1 MKLINYKQFLGFN
14 SINENLDK
22 AKKYLKDRY
31 LVQTAAEQLGL
42 LNGELGQQL
51 KHGERKSI
59 TLNDFNQEEQNKIK
73 LKIREISITP
83 EQLKVVEDNPEL
95 KALRELKTKVVL
107 PNGNEKT
114 YQMDKD
120 NMGWLSIFVYF
131 YFFEGGTLEDLSTL
145 YGKLIKNKDII
156 QNLTVNTGSA
166 DRPILAKK
174 PFDLSFI
181 NESIANNMEQLSDG
195 LDRLEQYRK
204 VKRIADKLSVS
215 SELKASYATI
225 SEMNAEKFAEIAEGF
240 DRLDD
245 KDVEAF
251 FGGITLD
258 TFQFKMVKGQVTEI
272 QNPLYNTYHFMS
284 TLPRYHNIEEFLKAA
299 KQYLT
304 SIEMSKDEVIEGE
317 TPEERRV
324 RGVRRRYLDF
334 CKKVDECVLKLGA
347 SGAEFVYPAKPED
360 RFDPEVNKEGILIIE
375 VRSYSANV
383 MLNGHT
389 AHCIKDSLGNW
400 DSYIGSHNNKQY
412 YTYDFN
418 IPLTDDWSTIGITIQ
433 PRQEVKACHNRR
445 DTSVSTSRFK
455 DIMREYE
462 KDHNIKVSLWS
473 LLLPMSSEEI
483 DRKERAKQANRKII
497 QPGLSLEEITKLV
510 REYSAD
516 INKDSGK
523 CLENAVDDN
532 DIAKVEGVLKL
543 GALTTLKKK
552 EEGPLLRAKGIDMIK
567 LLVSYGAEMN
577 GEIFK
582 NVVNEVEPLQFCLS
596 AGLDPNFG
604 SSLPLRACYKGT
616 WEKVTGNTGE
626 SYYEPFL
633 LLMDYIKKTKLW
645 KDLLDG
651 KGNQIIKWAAE
662 YGRIECLE
670 YFKEAGLFDK
680 ISDSDWDD
688 IFTWIKISR
697 KRLKESKIETLNWL
711 IENSGK
717 KPKYDLSVIK

>member
-1 MKLINYKQFLGFN
+1 MKLAKYNQFLGLD

-31 LVQTAAEQLGL
+31 LVQTAAQQLGL

-51 KHGERKSI
+51 KHGERKSV
-59 TLNDFNQEEQNKIK
+59 TLNDFNEEERNQIK
-73 LKIREISITP
+73 LKIREISLTP
-83 EQLKVVEDNPEL
+83 EQLRQVEGDPQL
-95 KALRELKTKVVL
+95 KALRELKTKVVM

-114 YQMDKD
+114 YQLDKD
-120 NMGWLSIFVYF
+120 NMGWLSTFVYF
-131 YFFEGGTLEDLSTL
+131 YFFEGATLEDLSTI
-145 YGKLIKNKDII
+145 YGKLLKNKDII
-156 QNLTVNTGSA
+156 QNLTVNKGTA
-166 DRPILAKK
+166 EKPNLVKK
-174 PFDLSFI
+174 SFDLNFI
-181 NESIANNMEQLSDG
+181 DTNITNNMEQLSDG
-195 LDRLEQYRK
+195 LDRLDEYRK
-204 VKRIADKLSVS
+204 VKRIADRLSVS
-215 SELKASYATI
+215 SELKASYANI

-240 DRLDD
+240 SKLSD
-245 KDVEAF
+245 KEVDAF

-258 TFQFKMVKGQVTEI
+258 TFQFKMVNGQVTDI
-272 QNPLYNTYHFMS
+272 PNPLYNTYHFMS

-317 TPEERRV
+317 SPEERRI
-324 RGVRRRYLDF
+324 RIVRRRYLDF
-334 CKKVDECVLKLGA
+334 CKKVDECVAKLGA
-347 SGAEFVYPAKPED
+347 AGAEFIYPYKPED
-360 RFDPEVNKEGILIIE
+360 RFDPEINKEGILIIE

-400 DSYIGSHNNKQY
+400 DSYVGNYNNKQY
-412 YTYDFN
+412 YIYDFN
-418 IPLTDDWSTIGITIQ
+418 VPLTDDWSTIGITIEPGQ
-433 PRQEVKACHNRR
+433 RVRACHNRR
-445 DTSVSTSRFK
+445 DTSVGTDRFK
-455 DIMREYE
+455 TILKEYE
-462 KDHNIKVSLWS
+462 SDHNIDVDLWS
-473 LLLPMSSEEI
+473 LLKPMSNEEI
-483 DRKERAKQANRKII
+483 ERKERAKLANRKII

-510 REYSAD
+510 KEDSAD
-516 INKDSGK
+516 INKDNGK
-523 CLENAVDDN
+523 CLENAVEEDD
-532 DIAKVEGVLKL
+532 IKKVEGILKL

-582 NVVNEVEPLQFCLS
+582 NVVNAVEPLQFCLS

-604 SSLPLRACYKGT
+604 QSLPLRACYKGT
-616 WEKVTGNTGE
+616 WSKVDNVGK

-633 LLMDYIKKTKLW
+633 LLMEYIKKTKLW
-645 KDLLDG
+645 QDLLDG

-670 YFKEAGLFDK
+670 YFKEAGLFEK
-680 ISDSDWDD
+680 ISDGDWDD

-697 KRLKESKIETLNWL
+697 KRLKDSKIETLNW
-711 IENSGK
+711 IMKNSGK
-717 KPKYDLSVIK
+717 RPKYDLSAIK

>member
-1 MKLINYKQFLGFN
+1 MKLARYNQFLGFD

-31 LVQTAAEQLGL
+31 LIQTAAQQLGF
-42 LNGELGQQL
+42 LNGELGEQL
-51 KHGERKSI
+51 KHGEIKSV
-59 TLNDFNQEEQNKIK
+59 TLNDFNEEQRNQIK
-73 LKIREISITP
+73 LKIREISLTP
-83 EQLKVVEDNPEL
+83 EQLKKVEGDPQL
-95 KALRELKTKVVL
+95 KALRELKTKVVQ

-114 YQMDKD
+114 YQLDKD
-120 NMGWLSIFVYF
+120 NMGWLSSFVYF
-131 YFFEGGTLEDLSTL
+131 YFFEGATLEDLSSL
-145 YGKLIKNKDII
+145 YGKVIKNKDIL
-156 QNLTVNTGSA
+156 QNLSVNKGTA
-166 DRPILAKK
+166 DRPNLVKK
-174 PFDLSFI
+174 PFDLNFI
-181 NESIANNMEQLSDG
+181 DINITNNMENLSDG

-215 SELKASYATI
+215 SELKASYASI

-240 DRLDD
+240 DKLSD
-245 KDVEAF
+245 KDVDAF

-258 TFQFKMVKGQVTEI
+258 TFQFKMVNGKVSDI
-272 QNPLYNTYHFMS
+272 PNPLYNTYHFMS

-317 TPEERRV
+317 TPEERRI
-324 RGVRRRYLDF
+324 RIVRRRYLDF
-334 CKKVDECVLKLGA
+334 CKKVDECVGKLGA
-347 SGAEFVYPAKPED
+347 AGAEFIYPFKPED
-360 RFDPEVNKEGILIIE
+360 RFDPEINKKGILIIE

-400 DSYIGSHNNKQY
+400 DSYIGNHDNKQY
-412 YTYDFN
+412 YIYDFN
-418 IPLTDDWSTIGITIQ
+418 VPLTDDWSTIGITIE
-433 PRQEVKACHNRR
+433 PRQSVKACHNRR
-445 DTSVSTSRFK
+445 DTSVGTTKFK
-455 DIMREYE
+455 DILKSYEY
-462 KDHNIKVSLWS
+462 DHNIDIDLWS
-473 LLLPMSSEEI
+473 LLKPMTSEEI
-483 DRKERAKQANRKII
+483 ERKERAKIANRKII
-497 QPGLSLEEITKLV
+497 QPGLTLEEITKLV
-510 REYSAD
+510 KDDNAD
-516 INKDSGK
+516 INKDNGK
-523 CLENAVDDN
+523 CLENAVDEN
-532 DIAKVEGVLKL
+532 DIVKVEGILKL

-582 NVVNEVEPLQFCLS
+582 NVVNAVEPLQFCLS

-604 SSLPLRACYKGT
+604 QSLPLRACYKGT
-616 WEKVTGNTGE
+616 WVKVDNVGE

-633 LLMDYIKKTKLW
+633 LLMEYIKKTNLW
-645 KDLLDG
+645 EDLLNG

-670 YFKEAGLFDK
+670 YFKDAGLFEK
-680 ISDSDWDD
+680 IIDGDWDD

-697 KRLKESKIETLNWL
+697 KRLKDSKIETLNW
-711 IENSGK
+711 IMKNTGK
-717 KPKYDLSVIK
+717 KPKYDLSEIK

>member
-1 MKLINYKQFLGFN
+1 MKLARYNQFLGFD

-31 LVQTAAEQLGL
+31 LIQTAAQQLGF
-42 LNGELGQQL
+42 LNGELGEQL
-51 KHGERKSI
+51 KHGEIKSV
-59 TLNDFNQEEQNKIK
+59 TLNDFNEEQRNQIK
-73 LKIREISITP
+73 LKIREISLTP
-83 EQLKVVEDNPEL
+83 EQLKKVEGDPQL
-95 KALRELKTKVVL
+95 KALRELKTKVVQ

-114 YQMDKD
+114 YQLDKD
-120 NMGWLSIFVYF
+120 NMGWLSSFVYF
-131 YFFEGGTLEDLSTL
+131 YFFEGATLEDLSSL
-145 YGKLIKNKDII
+145 YGKVIKNKDIL
-156 QNLTVNTGSA
+156 QNLSVNKGTA
-166 DRPILAKK
+166 DRPNLVKK
-174 PFDLSFI
+174 PFDLNFI
-181 NESIANNMEQLSDG
+181 DINITNNMENLSDG

-215 SELKASYATI
+215 SELKASYASI

-240 DRLDD
+240 DKLSD
-245 KDVEAF
+245 KDVDAF

-258 TFQFKMVKGQVTEI
+258 TFQFKMVNGKVSDI
-272 QNPLYNTYHFMS
+272 PNPLYNTYHFMS

-317 TPEERRV
+317 TPEERRI
-324 RGVRRRYLDF
+324 RIVRRRYLDF
-334 CKKVDECVLKLGA
+334 CKKVDECVGKLGA
-347 SGAEFVYPAKPED
+347 AGAEFIYPFKPED
-360 RFDPEVNKEGILIIE
+360 RFDPEINKKGILIIE

-400 DSYIGSHNNKQY
+400 DSYIGNHDNKQY
-412 YTYDFN
+412 YIYDFN
-418 IPLTDDWSTIGITIQ
+418 VPLTDDWSTIGITIE
-433 PRQEVKACHNRR
+433 PRQSVRACHNRR
-445 DTSVSTSRFK
+445 DTSVGTTKFK
-455 DIMREYE
+455 DILKSYE
-462 KDHNIKVSLWS
+462 NDHNIDIDLWS
-473 LLLPMSSEEI
+473 LLKPMTSEEI
-483 DRKERAKQANRKII
+483 ERKERAKIANRKII
-497 QPGLSLEEITKLV
+497 QPGLTLEEITKLV
-510 REYSAD
+510 KDDNAD
-516 INKDSGK
+516 INKDNGK
-523 CLENAVDDN
+523 CLENAVDEN
-532 DIAKVEGVLKL
+532 DIVKVEGILKL

-582 NVVNEVEPLQFCLS
+582 NVVNAVEPLQFCLS

-604 SSLPLRACYKGT
+604 QSLPLRACYKGT
-616 WEKVTGNTGE
+616 WVKVDNVGE

-633 LLMDYIKKTKLW
+633 LLMEYIKKTNLW
-645 KDLLDG
+645 EDLLNG

-670 YFKEAGLFDK
+670 YFKDAGLFEK
-680 ISDSDWDD
+680 IIDGDWDD

-697 KRLKESKIETLNWL
+697 KRLKDSKIETLNW
-711 IENSGK
+711 IMKNTGK
-717 KPKYDLSVIK
+717 KPKYDLSEIK